1 MWSELLSILDDY
13 DNVYIYGFAAP
24 GKWLASQLIH
34 TGKLRY
40 FIDSDSKLSGQSF
53 NGLSVKP
60 YDEIYEKL
68 GITNKNCSSILI
80 NTVFAIQD
88 VWEKADNLNFKKQIA
103 LGLYL
108 KGHSPNSVLSQS
120 EEFIEYSLKCVSLAH
135 VNYFSEKDLFI
146 RSVDLMVT
154 ERCSMKCKDCSNL
167 MQYFEK
173 PTNYTFEILKR
184 DIDQLL
190 SNLEHLFEI
199 RLIGGEPFVHNN
211 IYKIM
216 EYATNLN
223 KISFVNIYTNAT
235 IPLKEEQ
242 LIGNNI
248 NIERLVF
255 SITNYGSEL
264 SRNLER
270 NINILEKL
278 KIPYTCDSPG
288 GWTDSGRIV
297 HIDRTEE
304 EVTELF
310 KKCCGKNL
318 LTISDNKL
326 YRCPFA
332 ANADRLSGI
341 PSDPDNYVEL
351 TEDRSKL
358 EEYTGDIDYIPA
370 CRYCMGR
377 SWDSEEITPAIQTKK
392 SLDYKKF
399 PVEV

>member
-1 MWSELLSILDDY
+1 
-13 DNVYIYGFAAP
+13 
-24 GKWLASQLIH
+24 
-34 TGKLRY
+34 
-40 FIDSDSKLSGQSF
+40 DSDSKLSGQSF

-278 KIPYTCDSPG
+278 KI
-288 GWTDSGRIV
+288 
-297 HIDRTEE
+297 
-304 EVTELF
+304 
-310 KKCCGKNL
+310 
-318 LTISDNKL
+318 
-326 YRCPFA
+326 
-332 ANADRLSGI
+332 
-341 PSDPDNYVEL
+341 
-351 TEDRSKL
+351 
-358 EEYTGDIDYIPA
+358 
-370 CRYCMGR
+370 
-377 SWDSEEITPAIQTKK
+377 
-392 SLDYKKF
+392 
-399 PVEV
+399 